1 MSGDNLY
8 GKQPIKFYSE
18 ELTITKLLLI
28 KKHFNFK
35 YESKSS
41 ANSEQKYFELKKL
54 LADQKSFFNLIIF
67 IKNICY
73 F

>member
-1 MSGDNLY
+1 MSGDNLH

-35 YESKSS
+35 YEDKYN

-54 LADQKSFFNLIIF
+54 LTD
-67 IKNICY
+67 
-73 F
+73 

>member
-18 ELTITKLLLI
+18 DLTLTKLILI

-35 YESKSS
+35 YESKSTE
-41 ANSEQKYFELKKL
+41 NSEQKYFELKRL
-54 LADQKSFFNLIIF
+54 LAD
-67 IKNICY
+67 
-73 F
+73 

>member
-1 MSGDNLY
+1 MSGDNLH

-35 YESKSS
+35 LESKFPV
-41 ANSEQKYFELKKL
+41 NSEQRYFELKKL
-54 LADQKSFFNLIIF
+54 LAN
-67 IKNICY
+67 
-73 F
+73 

>member
-1 MSGDNLY
+1 MSGDNLH

-28 KKHFNFK
+28 KKHFNFQ
-35 YESKSS
+35 YESKSL

-54 LADQKSFFNLIIF
+54 LAD
-67 IKNICY
+67 
-73 F
+73 